1 MRKLLQ
7 QIDEVGT
14 SLSQTF
20 TRHWGVGEEY
30 MGDHIEDN
38 YDPEEEQRQLV
49 LDLIVAVDA
58 ARVDGG
64 GILHP
69 EHVQRRLEAA
79 GIYLERVEVLTEEE
93 IAEEA
98 AELDRL
104 RKDAEERHKKRQA
117 AED

>member
-1 MRKLLQ
+1 MS
-7 QIDEVGT
+7 D
-14 SLSQTF
+14 
-20 TRHWGVGEEY
+20 
-30 MGDHIEDN
+30 DIEDDYN
-38 YDPEEEQRQLV
+38 PEEEQRQLV
-49 LDLIVAVDA
+49 LDLIAAVDA

-64 GILHP
+64 GTLQP

-98 AELDRL
+98 AALERL
-104 RKDAEERHKKRQA
+104 RKDAEERHKKRQT

>member
-1 MRKLLQ
+1 M
-7 QIDEVGT
+7 
-14 SLSQTF
+14 S
-20 TRHWGVGEEY
+20 
-30 MGDHIEDN
+30 GDIED
-38 YDPEEEQRQLV
+38 DFDLEGEQRQLV
-49 LDLIVAVDA
+49 LDLIAAVDA

-64 GILHP
+64 GTLQP

-79 GIYLERVEVLTEEE
+79 GIYLERVDVLTEEE

-98 AELDRL
+98 AELERL